1 MAKQLQIALQIGGRA
16 FDHASYDSR
25 GDVLYLHVG
34 PPSTASGGQ
43 QTPEGHVVRYDGEGQ
58 VVGLTIINARWLL
71 ERDGALAVTVP
82 ERVEIDP
89 DTLAPALTAA

>member
-1 MAKQLQIALQIGGRA
+1 MAQQLPIALRIGGLA
-16 FDHASYDSR
+16 FDHAAYDTR

-34 PPSTASGGQ
+34 QPSTASAGQ
-43 QTPEGHVVRYDGEGQ
+43 QTPEGHVVRYDDEGQ

-82 ERVEIDP
+82 ERVEIDS
-89 DTLAPALTAA
+89 DTLAPALMPA